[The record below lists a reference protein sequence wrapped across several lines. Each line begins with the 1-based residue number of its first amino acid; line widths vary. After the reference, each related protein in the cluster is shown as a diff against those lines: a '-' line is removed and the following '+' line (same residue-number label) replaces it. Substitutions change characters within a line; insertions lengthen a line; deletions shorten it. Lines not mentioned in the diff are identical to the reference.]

1 MPKREIINILRLTT
15 IIIIVLLMMASV
27 AFANETADLQELD
40 LTAAGS
46 EDTIRLVA
54 SDVDGVQYFFLPSG
68 VTEENIDRDLSGDDS
83 CKVMQ
88 SSNIASL
95 HFFSSNPEKDIS
107 YVNQNKDNKAKGE
120 VYMFDENFQQIYHGS
135 VDAIKGRGNTTWN
148 FTDKKSYQIKLDKKA
163 DLLDPVK
170 GKQKAKKWI
179 LLANPFDPTLIR
191 NYMIYSFGKE
201 VGLENTP
208 EGIPVDLY
216 CDGQYRGSYYLCEK
230 VEIGDGRVEIDD
242 LEKDIEEANPD
253 VDFDEL
259 EEVRTTSA
267 HGLQVKYEEGI
278 ADPEDITGGYLLELD
293 SIYYDSEKSWFKY
306 YGPCTAVVKSPE
318 YTSETMIDYISVY
331 LADLYAYCRDASNGK
346 NDGSELPEM
355 IDMDSFARYF
365 LVNEWFGNNDV
376 WTSST
381 FLYKK
386 RGDEKLYAG
395 PIWDCDSTMQANRD
409 EKTYDVWFATRDGL
423 EPLADVMFRMPVF
436 RQKLQ
441 EVYEEDF
448 RSVIFDILLGTE
460 SGEYLKSAQAMKE
473 ELAKSL
479 EMNYMIWDINDC
491 LGSYYLEDTPEANYQ
506 QIFDWMSRRAEWV
519 DSEIMSDHFVY
530 KCSRIYGDTRFETS
544 LKAADEYKAQ
554 LGVDKLEN
562 VILANGINF
571 ADALAGSY
579 LSKVTDAPILLVDDR
594 QDHIDAV
601 QEFIKSNLAQGGTIY
616 ILGGEKAVPTA
627 AVSGLNGFYTR
638 RLGGNDR
645 YETNINI
652 LTEAAKYSEED
663 VEYMVA
669 SGSNFPDCLS
679 VSAVGKPIILV
690 RDVIQENQEEY
701 LSSLENKKF
710 YVIGGEVAVSPDVE
724 AVFKELGETERIWGD
739 NRFATSTAV
748 AKRFFDE
755 PETAVIAYGMNFPD
769 GLSGGPLAYA
779 MNAPLLLAGNNGM
792 EQDAAAYA
800 AEMGIDHGVVLGG
813 EILISDTSAKTIF
826 SLYSTSAIVVK

>member
-1 MPKREIINILRLTT
+1 
-15 IIIIVLLMMASV
+15 
-27 AFANETADLQELD
+27 
-40 LTAAGS
+40 
-46 EDTIRLVA
+46 VA
-54 SDVDGVQYFFLPSG
+54 SDVDGVPYFFLPAG
-68 VTEENIDRDLSGDDS
+68 VTEDNINRDLGEDPS

-88 SSNIASL
+88 SANIASV
-95 HFFSSNPEKDIS
+95 HFFSADPDEGMS
-107 YVNQNKDNKAKGE
+107 YVNQNKDNKAAGE
-120 VYMFDENFQQIYHGS
+120 VYMFYENFREIYHGS

-148 FTDKKSYQIKLDKKA
+148 FTDKKSYQIKLKKKA
-163 DLLDPVK
+163 DLLDPEN
-170 GKQKAKKWI
+170 GGQKAKKWI
-179 LLANPFDPTLIR
+179 LLANPFDPTLMR

-201 VGLENTP
+201 IGLENSP
-208 EGIPVDLY
+208 EGRPVDLY

-242 LEKDIEEANPD
+242 MEKDIEEANPD

-278 ADPEDITGGYLLELD
+278 TDPEDITGGYLLELD

-306 YGPCTAVVKSPE
+306 FGPCTAVLKSPE
-318 YTSETMIDYISVY
+318 YASEAMVDYVSVY
-331 LADLYAYCRDASNGK
+331 LADLYTYCRDASNGK

-386 RGDEKLYAG
+386 RGDEKIYAG

-409 EKTYDVWFATRDGL
+409 EKTYDVWFAVRDGL
-423 EPLADVMFRMPVF
+423 QPLADVMFRMPVF
-436 RQKLQ
+436 RQKVQ

-460 SGEYLKSAQAMKE
+460 SGEYLKPAQAMKE
-473 ELAKSL
+473 ELAASL

-491 LGSYYLEDTPEANYQ
+491 LGSYYLEDTPEENYE
-506 QIFDWMSRRAEWV
+506 QIFDWMNNRAQWI

-530 KCSRIYGDTRFETS
+530 KCTRIFGDTRFETS
-544 LKAADEYKAQ
+544 LKAAEEYKAQ

-579 LSKVTDAPILLVDDR
+579 LSRVTDAPILLVDDR
-594 QDHIDAV
+594 QDHIDVV
-601 QEFIKSNLAQGGTIY
+601 QEFIRNNLAQGGTIY

-627 AVSGLNGFYTR
+627 AVSGLNGVYTR
-638 RLGGNDR
+638 RLGGSDR
-645 YETNINI
+645 YETNIRI
-652 LTEAAKYSEED
+652 LTEAAKYAEEAE
-663 VEYMVA
+663 EYMVT

-690 RDVIQENQEEY
+690 RDVIQGNQEEY
-701 LSSLENKKF
+701 LSSLAGKKF